1 MAQEVFY
8 GESGNYENSQTLKT
22 TIENCYCAASVS
34 NHSGAGAFFGKQD
47 YGTITFNECYFDKSV
62 SGIQTTTGTAV
73 GKTTTQ
79 MQTQNTF
86 LKWSNDIWKI
96 EQGKYPE
103 LNFDYYAIYEE
114 KV

>member
-1 MAQEVFY
+1 M
-8 GESGNYENSQTLKT
+8 
-22 TIENCYCAASVS
+22 
-34 NHSGAGAFFGKQD
+34 
-47 YGTITFNECYFDKSV
+47 
-62 SGIQTTTGTAV
+62 